1 MTPLNSQ
8 ELKEAR
14 LRLGLGLNQMAAAMG
29 IHRQTWVKW
38 ERGERTP
45 DNAALRL
52 IEALQFM
59 FERGCLS
66 EFLERKQGT

>member
-1 MTPLNSQ
+1 MNVTSN
-8 ELKEAR
+8 ELKESR
-14 LRLGLGLNQMAAAMG
+14 LRLGLSQQAMSAAMG

-59 FERGCLS
+59 FERGCLA
-66 EFLERKQGT
+66 EFVERKQGT

>member
-1 MTPLNSQ
+1 MLEMTAN

-14 LRLGLGLNQMAAAMG
+14 LRLGLSQQAMSAAMNV
-29 IHRQTWVKW
+29 HRQTWVKW
-38 ERGERTP
+38 ERGERIP

-59 FERGCLS
+59 SERGCLA
-66 EFLERKQGT
+66 EFVERKQGT

>member
-1 MTPLNSQ
+1 MTNG

-14 LRLGLGLNQMAAAMG
+14 LRLGLSQQAMSAAMG

-38 ERGERTP
+38 ERGERSP
-45 DNAALRL
+45 DHAALRL

-59 FERGCLS
+59 LERGCLAD
-66 EFLERKQGT
+66 FLERKQGT